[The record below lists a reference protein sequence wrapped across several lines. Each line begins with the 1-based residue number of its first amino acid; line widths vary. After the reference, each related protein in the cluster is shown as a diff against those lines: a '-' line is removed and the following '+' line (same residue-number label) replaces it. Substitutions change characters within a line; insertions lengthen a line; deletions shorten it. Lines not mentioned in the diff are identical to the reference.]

1 MTRGRHPA
9 RWTALGV
16 GVVLV
21 AFGVVLAVQHRTEA
35 SVPRLV
41 QDHGVAPTFTTK
53 TLDGKPIDSRT
64 LKGKTYVVNVWNTW
78 CIPCRDEASALRT
91 FYARH
96 ASEPDFAMIGLVR
109 DDSTA
114 PVRSYVAS
122 KKVTWPVVFDD
133 RLLTEFGTTGQPETY
148 VVSPS
153 GVAVC
158 GRLGATTL
166 TELEAWLQVAR
177 SGSACA

>member
-1 MTRGRHPA
+1 MTRTRHTA
-9 RWTALGV
+9 RWSALAV

-21 AFGVVLAVQHRTEA
+21 ALGVVLAVQHRTEA

-41 QDHGVAPTFTTK
+41 QEHGVAPTFATK
-53 TLDGKPIDSRT
+53 TLDGKPIESRA

-78 CIPCRDEASALRT
+78 CIPCRDEESALRT

-96 ASEPDFAMIGLVR
+96 ASDGDFAMIGLVR
-109 DDSTA
+109 DDSKA
-114 PVRSYVAS
+114 PVRSYVTN
-122 KKVTWPVVFDD
+122 KNVTWPVVFDD
-133 RLLTEFGTTGQPETY
+133 RLLTAFGTTGQPETY
-148 VVSPS
+148 VVSPD

-166 TELEAWLQVAR
+166 DELESWLQVAR
-177 SGSACA
+177 AGGTCT

>member
-1 MTRGRHPA
+1 MTGTRHTA

-16 GVVLV
+16 AVVLV

-35 SVPRLV
+35 GVPRLV
-41 QDHGVAPTFTTK
+41 QEHGVAPTFTTK
-53 TLDGKPIDSRT
+53 ALDGKPVDSRA

-78 CIPCRDEASALRT
+78 CIPCRDEESALRT

-96 ASEPDFAMIGLVR
+96 ASDPDFAMIGLVR
-109 DDSTA
+109 DDSTG
-114 PVRSYVAS
+114 PVRSYVAG

-133 RLLTEFGTTGQPETY
+133 RLLTAFGTTGQPETY
-148 VVSPS
+148 VVSPD

-158 GRLGATTL
+158 GRLGATSL
-166 TELEAWLQVAR
+166 DELEAWLQIAR
-177 SGSACA
+177 SGGTCS